1 MASSFADIAQIVAPA
16 ATMIAAMMTAA
27 NLSPRI
33 TGWGFVVFTVGSI
46 GWCIIGLSSGQQ
58 NLLLSNAFLT
68 LVNLVGIWRWLG
80 RQARYADGSRKATQR
95 SEIEAG
101 SSIMP
106 ISGLAGSDVLDCDGA
121 KVATVVDA
129 MVSRERGTLAYA
141 VISVGGVGGVGE
153 TLHGLAAE
161 AMELAPDGI
170 RTPFS
175 EAALRALP
183 TIDVDHWPTRVAA
196 PTNRSRST

>member
-1 MASSFADIAQIVAPA
+1 MALPFADIAQIVAPA

-46 GWCIIGLSSGQQ
+46 GWCIIGMASGQQ

-68 LVNLVGIWRWLG
+68 VVNAVGIWRWLG

-95 SEIEAG
+95 SEVEPG
-101 SSIMP
+101 SPIMP
-106 ISGLAGSDVLDCDGA
+106 ISGLTGSDVLDCDGT

-129 MVSRERGTLAYA
+129 MVSCDRGELAYA
-141 VISVGGVGGVGE
+141 VISVGGIGGVGE
-153 TLHGLAAE
+153 TLHGLAPE
-161 AMELAPDGI
+161 AMTLAADGI
-170 RTPFS
+170 RTPLS

-183 TIDVDHWPTRVAA
+183 IIDVDHWPTRVAA
-196 PTNRSRST
+196 PA